1 MVEDRS
7 LAGHLR
13 FLLKDTAVYGLAGA
27 VAKLLAIFT
36 VPILTRLFST
46 SEYGLIDAIT
56 IVGTVFIP
64 AVILGQD
71 SSIGRFYYDTDDRRE
86 RREIVSTGLSV
97 QMAFSALVAAAQ
109 FILAAPILDAYLRST
124 AEVDCMRL
132 MALALPA
139 TVLVRNTQN
148 LLKWTFRRRRYL
160 VLTLGITVVN
170 VAATL
175 FLVLVA
181 RLGVTGVF
189 YANLFAQAAFA
200 GTGMWFCRDL
210 IAARFNWRPW
220 LKPMVLFGLPYT
232 LVGIADAV
240 FPSVDRFFIARYLT
254 LDSLGI
260 YSVGMKVASLLML
273 VVTGFQTAWGPFAY
287 ATYRQ
292 PGANQTFARILLLF
306 TYVGCLGVV
315 GLVALGKPLILLM
328 ASEKY
333 ADSYPL
339 VGPLAFSAILGGI
352 YYIVCIGMGL
362 SKKTIYNA
370 VAYMSGVAVFA
381 GLANILVPILGLQ
394 GAALGLLSGKAISIM
409 VVTVVAGKLYP
420 IPYDFRR
427 FLAILALAGLSVL
440 FLTTQVDDIGIMDWF
455 LRAAVLLGYGMA
467 SLCLVM
473 QQSERTAVYKQL
485 QRMRRRHPAAAA

>member
-315 GLVALGKPLILLM
+315 GLVALGKPFDSADGLGEVRRQLSPGGTVGFLSNTGGDLLHCLHRHGTVQENDLQRRSLHERSCSLRGPCQHTRSHSR
-328 ASEKY
+328 APGRSAGAAVGKGY
-333 ADSYPL
+333 QHHGRHRRGRKAVSYPL
-339 VGPLAFSAILGGI
+339 RLPTVPRHPG
-352 YYIVCIGMGL
+352 
-362 SKKTIYNA
+362 
-370 VAYMSGVAVFA
+370 A
-381 GLANILVPILGLQ
+381 GRPVR
-394 GAALGLLSGKAISIM
+394 
-409 VVTVVAGKLYP
+409 P
-420 IPYDFRR
+420 IPDNPGR
-427 FLAILALAGLSVL
+427 
-440 FLTTQVDDIGIMDWF
+440 
-455 LRAAVLLGYGMA
+455 
-467 SLCLVM
+467 
-473 QQSERTAVYKQL
+473 
-485 QRMRRRHPAAAA
+485 